1 MAGDNGALGMYR
13 DIFRE
18 MLRDGS
24 DRLIYNDSK
33 EHACV
38 LIEELLKSAEKHVL
52 VFCRNLG
59 KDVWGRD
66 EVKSALRNVLVKHID
81 VEIIL
86 QQVPEQGEENETY
99 KLLTA
104 FGVIPKIT
112 ENTAVAA
119 NFIVVDDKAYRL
131 EKDIDLRK
139 GYACAN
145 CPEAASS
152 LHEAFNNLRAK
163 SKEWHPEPKP

>member
-1 MAGDNGALGMYR
+1 MPEANGALGMYR

-33 EHACV
+33 DHACV
-38 LIEELLKSAEKHVL
+38 LIEELLKSAEQQVL
-52 VFCRNLG
+52 VFCKNLG

-66 EVKSALRNVLVKHID
+66 EIKNALRNVLVKHIE
-81 VEIIL
+81 VEVIL
-86 QQVPEQGEENETY
+86 QKPPEQEEENETY
-99 KLLTA
+99 KLLTN
-104 FGVIPKIT
+104 FGITPKIT
-112 ENTAVAA
+112 DNTTVNA

-131 EKDIDLRK
+131 EKDVDLRK

-152 LHEAFNNLRAK
+152 LHEAFNNLRAR
-163 SKEWHPEPKP
+163 SKEWHPIPKT